1 MKKHFS
7 IIAASA
13 LCAVCTAGMSFA
25 AVDGSALNDG
35 VYNVDVE
42 SDSSMFK
49 IVNCDITVDGDKLTA
64 AVTLSGTGYG
74 KLFVGTGEQAA
85 AASEADCAQFVEN
98 SEGKYVYTIAIP
110 SLDEE
115 INVAAWSTKKAEWYD
130 RKLTFKSDKLPESAY
145 KAASGTPSD
154 SGDQS
159 DILLIAP
166 APSGEDGSGNPN
178 TGAFGMIGVS
188 VAAAAVAVVF
198 ARKKH

>member
-1 MKKHFS
+1 MKKCFS
-7 IIAASA
+7 VLAASA
-13 LCAVCTAGMSFA
+13 VCAFCTVGSAFA

-49 IVNCDITVDGDKLTA
+49 VVDCEITAADGKLTA

-85 AASEADCAQFVEN
+85 AASESEHAAFTEN
-98 SEGKYVYTIAIP
+98 AEGKYVYSIVIP

-115 INVAAWSTKKAEWYD
+115 IAVAAWSTKKGEWYD

-145 KAASGTPSD
+145 KTSGVPSN
-154 SGDQS
+154 S
-159 DILLIAP
+159 DTSEPLLISP
-166 APSGEDGSGNPN
+166 APSGDGSENPN
-178 TGAFGMIGVS
+178 TGALGMVGVS

-198 ARKKH
+198 SRRKR